1 MTTQAGVALSEASPQ
16 RKPRPQR
23 LRECHAVGAP
33 AQARYP
39 PGAKVV
45 ISAPLSRGSLFWLAG
60 RRNHRPQ
67 CPHRKSPPLPKCREG
82 LPLRAPLR
90 DPGQG
95 GKPTGEYPKLP
106 YAAPRG
112 RGILPRLPSV
122 EFPPAPPE
130 ARPPA
135 NWQTS
140 TPAKSPAS
148 KPQWRPGPIML
159 PACHPPANRPLS
171 KAPAP
176 SPPLPPVVP
185 ADTPLPRGQHAI
197 PSLPWPLN
205 QLASILAAQ
214 IRARGPS
221 SGFPLQAPGAAGSID
236 GEV

>member
-1 MTTQAGVALSEASPQ
+1 MQP
-16 RKPRPQR
+16 
-23 LRECHAVGAP
+23 P
-33 AQARYP
+33 A
-39 PGAKVV
+39 
-45 ISAPLSRGSLFWLAG
+45 
-60 RRNHRPQ
+60 
-67 CPHRKSPPLPKCREG
+67 EG
-82 LPLRAPLR
+82 
-90 DPGQG
+90 
-95 GKPTGEYPKLP
+95 
-106 YAAPRG
+106 
-112 RGILPRLPSV
+112 GILPRLPSV

>member
-45 ISAPLSRGSLFWLAG
+45 ISAPLSRGSLLASG
-60 RRNHRPQ
+60 AEE
-67 CPHRKSPPLPKCREG
+67 SPSAVPPPKVSPLPKCREG

-159 PACHPPANRPLS
+159 PACHPLPT
-171 KAPAP
+171 AP
-176 SPPLPPVVP
+176 S
-185 ADTPLPRGQHAI
+185 RK
-197 PSLPWPLN
+197 
-205 QLASILAAQ
+205 
-214 IRARGPS
+214 RR
-221 SGFPLQAPGAAGSID
+221 LQALLSPSGARRHPPSTWSACHSFAPMAVEPTG
-236 GEV
+236 

>member
-45 ISAPLSRGSLFWLAG
+45 ISAPLSRGSLLASG
-60 RRNHRPQ
+60 AEESPSAV
-67 CPHRKSPPLPKCREG
+67 PPPKVSPPPQVPGRL
-82 LPLRAPLR
+82 APSSPPSR
-90 DPGQG
+90 PG
-95 GKPTGEYPKLP
+95 
-106 YAAPRG
+106 AR
-112 RGILPRLPSV
+112 RLPSV

>member
-1 MTTQAGVALSEASPQ
+1 MS
-16 RKPRPQR
+16 RRR
-23 LRECHAVGAP
+23 RP

-67 CPHRKSPPLPKCREG
+67 CPHRKSPPPPPSAGKACPFEPPFETRGKAVSQLASIPSSHMQPPAEG
-82 LPLRAPLR
+82 
-90 DPGQG
+90 
-95 GKPTGEYPKLP
+95 
-106 YAAPRG
+106 
-112 RGILPRLPSV
+112 GILPRLPSV

-221 SGFPLQAPGAAGSID
+221 SGFPPPSARRCRIN
-236 GEV
+236 

>member
-1 MTTQAGVALSEASPQ
+1 MS
-16 RKPRPQR
+16 RRRRPRPGPLPPRGQS
-23 LRECHAVGAP
+23 CYIGAAVEGLSLLASGAEESP
-33 AQARYP
+33 SAVP
-39 PGAKVV
+39 PPKV
-45 ISAPLSRGSLFWLAG
+45 
-60 RRNHRPQ
+60 
-67 CPHRKSPPLPKCREG
+67 SPPSPSAGKACPFEPPFETRGKAVSQLASIPSSHMQPPAEG
-82 LPLRAPLR
+82 
-90 DPGQG
+90 
-95 GKPTGEYPKLP
+95 
-106 YAAPRG
+106 
-112 RGILPRLPSV
+112 GILPRLPSV

>member
-159 PACHPPANRPLS
+159 PACHPLPT
-171 KAPAP
+171 AP
-176 SPPLPPVVP
+176 S
-185 ADTPLPRGQHAI
+185 RK
-197 PSLPWPLN
+197 
-205 QLASILAAQ
+205 
-214 IRARGPS
+214 RR
-221 SGFPLQAPGAAGSID
+221 LQALLSPQWCPPTPPFHVVSMPFLRSHGR
-236 GEV
+236 

>member
-39 PGAKVV
+39 PGPK
-45 ISAPLSRGSLFWLAG
+45 LLYRRRCRGALFWLAG

-67 CPHRKSPPLPKCREG
+67 CPHRKSPPPSPSAGKACPFEPPFETRGKAVSQLASIPSSHMQPPAEG
-82 LPLRAPLR
+82 
-90 DPGQG
+90 
-95 GKPTGEYPKLP
+95 
-106 YAAPRG
+106 
-112 RGILPRLPSV
+112 GILPRLPSV

-221 SGFPLQAPGAAGSID
+221 SGFPPPSARRCRIN
-236 GEV
+236 